1 MTKIL
6 HVISSCNPNT
16 GGPIEGIKQFYKI
29 YKKLN
34 IEINILSNDNPKY
47 KFLKNKYLPK
57 VIATGP
63 LPIFLKKLNNFN
75 PKLLRWLKDNIKK
88 YDFVI
93 IDGIWQFHNYAVFK
107 TAKKFKIP
115 YFVFPHGMLDPWF
128 NENYFFKKIKKI
140 FYWNLIQHRVLQNAK
155 KVLFTTKIESEL
167 AKKSF
172 QPYKINSSVLGYGIE
187 GNPFL
192 KSKKNLFFKKFKK
205 LKKKRIL
212 LYLGRITEK
221 KGLDLLIN
229 AFNSIRETDTHLVIA
244 GNSNNE
250 YAKKLK
256 SLINNLKINKF
267 VTWTGPIYNKFKWD
281 TFKAASLFC
290 LSSHQ
295 ENFGISIVEALSS
308 GTPVLITNKI
318 NIYKIIKKY
327 RCGYINNDDLK
338 GTIKSLNEWKTN
350 KDKNLYK
357 KSIDCFNKNFQIENT
372 VNKLIKILHEK

>member
-34 IEINILSNDNPKY
+34 IEVNILSNDNPKY
-47 KFLKNKYLPK
+47 KFLKDKYLPK

-75 PKLLRWLKDNIKK
+75 PKLLRWLKNNIKK

-93 IDGIWQFHNYAVFK
+93 IDGIWQFHNYAVYK

-140 FYWNLIQHRVLQNAK
+140 VYWNLIQHRVLQNAK

-172 QPYKINSSVLGYGIE
+172 RPYQINCSVLGYGIE

-205 LKKKRIL
+205 LEKKRIL

-229 AFNSIRETDTHLVIA
+229 AFNSIREKGMHLVIA
-244 GNSNNE
+244 GNSNNR

-256 SLINNLKINKF
+256 TLINNLKINKF
-267 VTWTGPIYNKFKWD
+267 VTWTGPIYNKLKWD
-281 TFKAASLFC
+281 AFKAANLFC

-357 KSIDCFNKNFQIENT
+357 KSINCFNKNFQIENT

>member
-34 IEINILSNDNPKY
+34 IEVNILSNDNPKY
-47 KFLKNKYLPK
+47 KFLKDKYLPK

-75 PKLLRWLKDNIKK
+75 PKLLRWLKNNIKK

-93 IDGIWQFHNYAVFK
+93 IDGIWQFHNYAVYK

-140 FYWNLIQHRVLQNAK
+140 VYWNLIQHRVLQNAK
-155 KVLFTTKIESEL
+155 KVLFTTKIKSEL

-172 QPYKINSSVLGYGIE
+172 RPYQINCSVLGYGIE

-205 LKKKRIL
+205 LEKKRIL

-229 AFNSIRETDTHLVIA
+229 AFNSIREKGMHLVIA
-244 GNSNNE
+244 GNSNNR

-256 SLINNLKINKF
+256 TLINNLKINKF
-267 VTWTGPIYNKFKWD
+267 VTWTGPIYNKLKWD
-281 TFKAASLFC
+281 AFKAANLFC

-357 KSIDCFNKNFQIENT
+357 KSINCFNKNFQIENT

>member
-1 MTKIL
+1 MYKIL
-6 HVISSCNPNT
+6 HVISSCDPKT
-16 GGPIEGIKQFYKI
+16 GGPIEGVKQFYKI
-29 YKKLN
+29 YKKLK
-34 IEINILSNDNPKY
+34 IEINILTNDDPKD
-47 KFLKNKYLPK
+47 KFLNDKNLPK
-57 VIATGP
+57 VFATGP
-63 LPIFLKKLNNFN
+63 LPFIYKKLNNLN
-75 PKLLRWLKDNIKK
+75 PNLYNWLNNNIMN
-88 YDFVI
+88 YDVVI
-93 IDGIWQFHNYAVFK
+93 VDGIWQFHNYAVYK
-107 TAKKFKIP
+107 TAKKFNIP

-140 FYWNLIQHRVLQNAK
+140 VYWNLIQHRVLQNAK

-172 QPYKINSSVLGYGIE
+172 QPYQINCSVLGYGIE

-205 LKKKRIL
+205 LEKKRIL

-229 AFNSIRETDTHLVIA
+229 AFNSIREKGMHLVIA
-244 GNSNNE
+244 GNSNNR

-256 SLINNLKINKF
+256 TLINNLKINKF
-267 VTWTGPIYNKFKWD
+267 VTWTGPIYNKLKWD
-281 TFKAASLFC
+281 AFKAANLFC

-308 GTPVLITNKI
+308 GTPVLITSKI

-338 GTIKSLNEWKTN
+338 GTIKSLNEWKAN

>member
-1 MTKIL
+1 MKKIL
-6 HVISSCNPNT
+6 HIISSCDPAT
-16 GGPIEGIKQFYKI
+16 GGPIEGIKQFYNI

-34 IEINILSNDNPKY
+34 IEINILTNDGPKD
-47 KFLKNKYLPK
+47 KFLNDKNLPK
-57 VIATGP
+57 VFTTGP
-63 LPIFLKKLNNFN
+63 LPIIYKKLNNFN
-75 PKLLRWLKDNIKK
+75 PKLFNWLNHNIMN
-88 YDFVI
+88 YNFVI
-93 IDGIWQFHNYAVFK
+93 VDGIWQFHNYAVYK
-107 TAKKFKIP
+107 TAKKFNIP

-128 NENYFFKKIKKI
+128 NEKYFLKKIKKI
-140 FYWNLIQHRVLQNAK
+140 IYWHMIQHRVLQNAK
-155 KVLFTTKIESEL
+155 KVLFTTKLEAYL

-172 QPYKINSSVLGYGIE
+172 KPYNLNQKVIGYGIE

-192 KSKKNLFFKKFKK
+192 KSKENFFLKKYKK
-205 LKKKRIL
+205 LKQKKIL

-229 AFNSIRETDTHLVIA
+229 AFSLVRETDMQLVIA
-244 GNSNNE
+244 GNNNNK
-250 YAKKLK
+250 YAKQMK
-256 SLINNLKINKF
+256 SLIDNLKIKKF
-267 VTWTGPIYNKFKWD
+267 ITWTGPIYNKFKWD
-281 TFKAASLFC
+281 TLKVASLFC
-290 LSSHQ
+290 LPSHQ

>member
-34 IEINILSNDNPKY
+34 IEVNILSNDNPKY
-47 KFLKNKYLPK
+47 KFLKDKYLPK

-75 PKLLRWLKDNIKK
+75 PKLLRWLKNNIKK

-93 IDGIWQFHNYAVFK
+93 IDGIWQFHNYAVYK

-140 FYWNLIQHRVLQNAK
+140 VYWNLIQHRVLQNAK

-172 QPYKINSSVLGYGIE
+172 QPYQINCSVLGYGIE

-205 LKKKRIL
+205 LEKKRIL

-229 AFNSIRETDTHLVIA
+229 AFNSIREKGMHLVIA
-244 GNSNNE
+244 GNSNNR

-256 SLINNLKINKF
+256 TLINNLKINKF
-267 VTWTGPIYNKFKWD
+267 VTWTGPIYNKLKWD
-281 TFKAASLFC
+281 AFKAANLFC

-357 KSIDCFNKNFQIENT
+357 KSINCFNKNFQIENT

>member
-1 MTKIL
+1 MKKIL
-6 HVISSCNPNT
+6 HVISSCDPAT
-16 GGPIEGIKQFYKI
+16 GGPIEGIKQFYNI

-34 IEINILSNDNPKY
+34 IEINILTNDGPKD
-47 KFLKNKYLPK
+47 KFLNDKNLPK
-57 VIATGP
+57 VFTTGP
-63 LPIFLKKLNNFN
+63 LPIIYKKLNNFN
-75 PKLLRWLKDNIKK
+75 PKLFNWLNHNIMN

-93 IDGIWQFHNYAVFK
+93 VNGIWQFHNYAVFK

-140 FYWNLIQHRVLQNAK
+140 LYWNLIQHRVLQNAK

-295 ENFGISIVEALSS
+295 ENFGISVVEALSS

-372 VNKLIKILHEK
+372 VKKLIKILHEK